1 MTNAEI
7 IKDLKKNCSK
17 DVNIILEYKERLKG
31 FIYKTNKERDKVGQ
45 AYLDAK
51 KEEKD
56 GLADKMIALTSNLM
70 IALKLSDMF
79 NETALKWG
87 LDLEELYG
95 EKE

>member
-1 MTNAEI
+1 MTKKEI
-7 IKDLKKNCSK
+7 IKDLKQNCSK
-17 DVNIILEYKERLKG
+17 DVNIILEYKEHLKS
-31 FIYKTNKERDKVGQ
+31 FICKTNKERDKVGQ
-45 AYLDAK
+45 AYLEAK

-70 IALKLSDMF
+70 VALKLSDMF

-95 EKE
+95 ENE

>member
-7 IKDLKKNCSK
+7 IKDLKQNCSK

-31 FIYKTNKERDKVGQ
+31 FINKTNKERDKVGQ

-56 GLADKMIALTSNLM
+56 SLADKMIALTSNLM
-70 IALKLSDMF
+70 IALKLSEMF

>member
-70 IALKLSDMF
+70 IALKLSEMF

-87 LDLEELYG
+87 LDLEELYE

>member
-1 MTNAEI
+1 MTKAEI
-7 IKDLKKNCSK
+7 IKDLKKSCSK
-17 DVNIILEYKERLKG
+17 DVNIILEYKERLKS
-31 FIYKTNKERDKVGQ
+31 FINKTNKERDDIGK

-56 GLADKMIALTSNLM
+56 ALADKMIALTSNLM

-79 NETALKWG
+79 NETSKKWG

>member
-1 MTNAEI
+1 MTSADI
-7 IKDLKKNCSK
+7 LKDLKQNCSK

-31 FIYKTNKERDKVGQ
+31 FICKTNKERDKVGQ
-45 AYLDAK
+45 AYLDAR
-51 KEEKD
+51 KEEK
-56 GLADKMIALTSNLM
+56 GALADKMIALTSNLM

-87 LDLEELYG
+87 LDLEELYE